1 MKTNDGKLLLQPVV
15 EHMTKVCLGIDRSPR
30 HPKCGVNRSAFAF
43 LSELAL
49 LSLRESTSV
58 EVSKS
63 IYERQI
69 WPSRNGGLE
78 KAFIHWAQADSQVLA
93 FCKIIESR
101 HTFE

>member
-1 MKTNDGKLLLQPVV
+1 LALTEAQD
-15 EHMTKVCLGIDRSPR
+15 TRSVGQTEVR
-30 HPKCGVNRSAFAF
+30 LRF

-49 LSLRESTSV
+49 LTLRESTSV

-63 IYERQI
+63 IYERQV